1 MLAIYLIESN
11 NKINGGRYLYVPDY
25 PEELR
30 GVRAIQYLA
39 RLNMPELDA
48 RTGLANK

>member
-11 NKINGGRYLYVPDY
+11 NRINEGEYLYIHDY

-30 GVRAIQYLA
+30 HIRAIQYLA
-39 RLNMPELDA
+39 RCNMPGLDP
-48 RTGLANK
+48 RTGLAKE